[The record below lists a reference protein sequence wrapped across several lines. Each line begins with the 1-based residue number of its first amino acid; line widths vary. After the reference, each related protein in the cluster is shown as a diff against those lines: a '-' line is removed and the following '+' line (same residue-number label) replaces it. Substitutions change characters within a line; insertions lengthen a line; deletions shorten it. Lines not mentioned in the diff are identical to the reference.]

1 MEKQNLTTLHG
12 EGSSSTGG
20 IPQSSS
26 PLSSESTFFDYQF
39 DGRDFITEREMMLK
53 MSLQQHQDLM
63 DRQNAVLLNYLKETA
78 KQAQALRQE
87 NVNLKMVNA
96 ELTQH
101 LSLLTK
107 SSSENGTFGLSGLD
121 SVVSGLSRMS
131 LAGGNAWN
139 DVAGDGDS
147 PSPTSVMDSRRVEG
161 NVERVVLPKSISV
174 RSSGYLKSVQAG
186 GSSGIGVGLNKV
198 LGSSNI
204 SNEAVNFSCLF
215 GYL

>member
-1 MEKQNLTTLHG
+1 MEKENLTTRHG
-12 EGSSSTGG
+12 EGSSSIGG

-26 PLSSESTFFDYQF
+26 PSSSESKFFDYQF
-39 DGRDFITEREMMLK
+39 DGRDFISEREMMLK
-53 MSLQQHQDLM
+53 MSLQHHQDLM
-63 DRQNAVLLNYLKETA
+63 DHQNAVLLNYLKETA

-96 ELTQH
+96 ELTEC
-101 LSLLTK
+101 LSLLMK
-107 SSSENGTFGLSGLD
+107 SASEYGTFGLSGLD

-139 DVAGDGDS
+139 DVAGEGES
-147 PSPTSVMDSRRVEG
+147 PSPTSVMDSGRVEG
-161 NVERVVLPKSISV
+161 NVEVVLPKSISV

-186 GSSGIGVGLNKV
+186 GSSGIGVEVNKV
-198 LGSSNI
+198 LSSSKI
-204 SNEAVNFSCLF
+204 SNEAVNFSYLF